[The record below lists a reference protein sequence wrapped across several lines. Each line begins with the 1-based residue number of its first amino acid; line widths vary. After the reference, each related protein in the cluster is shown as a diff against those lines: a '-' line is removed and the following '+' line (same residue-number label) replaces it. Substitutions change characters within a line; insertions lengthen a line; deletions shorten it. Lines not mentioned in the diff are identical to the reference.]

1 MPKTLCEHEYR
12 TRFLPRLCV
21 RTENIWGGGRVWVSS
36 FLNSLHAHIR
46 SDPLLLAHSCED
58 RYSLQAAE
66 GQKAQYCLGMKAQM
80 PHGAHSLNCRIE
92 KG

>member
-1 MPKTLCEHEYR
+1 MLCEHEYR

-21 RTENIWGGGRVWVSS
+21 ATENIWWGGKVWGSS

-46 SDPLLLAHSCED
+46 SAPLLLAHSCEEK
-58 RYSLQAAE
+58 YSLQAAE
-66 GQKAQYCLGMKAQM
+66 GQKAQFGLGFSALM
-80 PHGAHSLNCRIE
+80 PHGEHYLNCRIE